1 MIDIVP
7 PVAGDNFT
15 AWWVSALRATPSAM
29 RKGTSSMIVLTT
41 WWI

>member
-15 AWWVSALRATPSAM
+15 AWWVSALCATPSAM

-41 WWI
+41 